1 MSKPLTHI
9 TLLMVCLTGALARFG
24 YIGHAQT
31 FAADLETVKP
41 NQPRETS
48 GRIYVSHDKARIET
62 RQLADGFFIVDATQ
76 PAAWFLR
83 PRQQQFMDAMRSSPL
98 TQIFVH
104 VDPSDACRQW
114 RRMEALAGAA
124 SSVAWQCERI
134 ESGNPGAGGMVKY
147 QIVSR
152 GLVSVRG
159 IDPAR
164 EFPVRVEQADGTV
177 VTLESIVDGPQPPAL
192 FSWPAN
198 YRKFDPLRL
207 IEQIKQSDVWVEP
220 HKWHD

>member
-1 MSKPLTHI
+1 MRNPLICI
-9 TLLMVCLTGALARFG
+9 TLVMVCLTGALARFG
-24 YIGHAQT
+24 YVGHAQT
-31 FAADLETVKP
+31 FAADLATVKRD
-41 NQPRETS
+41 QPRETT
-48 GRIYVSHDKARIET
+48 GRIYVSHDRARIET
-62 RQLADGFFIVDATQ
+62 RQLADGFFIIDVTQ

-83 PRQQQFMDAMRSSPL
+83 PRRQQFMDAKRSSPL

-104 VDPSDACRQW
+104 VDPNDSCRQW
-114 RRMEALAGAA
+114 RRMEAVAGAA
-124 SSVAWQCERI
+124 GNDAWQCERVG
-134 ESGNPGAGGMVKY
+134 SGNPSDAGIVKY

-152 GLVSVRG
+152 GVVSVRG
-159 IDPAR
+159 VDPAR

-220 HKWHD
+220 HK

>member
-1 MSKPLTHI
+1 MSKPLTRI
-9 TLLMVCLTGALARFG
+9 TLVMVCLTGALARFG
-24 YIGHAQT
+24 YVSQAQT
-31 FAADLETVKP
+31 FAADLATVKP
-41 NQPRETS
+41 NQERETT
-48 GRIYVSHDKARIET
+48 GRIYVSHDRARIET
-62 RQLADGFFIVDATQ
+62 RQLADGFFIVDITE

-83 PRQQQFMDAMRSSPL
+83 PRQQQFMDAKRSSPL

-104 VDPSDACRQW
+104 VDPEDACRQW

-124 SSVAWQCERI
+124 GNDAWQCERI
-134 ESGNPGAGGMVKY
+134 GSGNPGDAGIVKY

-159 IDPAR
+159 IDRER
-164 EFPVRVEQADGTV
+164 EFPVRVEQADGIV
-177 VTLESIVDGPQPPAL
+177 VTLESIVDGPQPSAL

-220 HKWHD
+220 HK